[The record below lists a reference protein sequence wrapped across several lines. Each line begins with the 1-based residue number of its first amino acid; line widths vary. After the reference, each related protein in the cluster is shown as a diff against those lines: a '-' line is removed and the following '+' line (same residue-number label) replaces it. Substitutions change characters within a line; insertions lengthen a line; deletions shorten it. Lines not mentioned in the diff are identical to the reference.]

1 MKKIGVIVFTFL
13 LLFPTFIKAE
23 ELNLAENAKSAI
35 LLEAS
40 TGEIL
45 FEKNVHE
52 KLHPASMTKMMT
64 MLLIIE
70 SIENGII
77 DWKDEVLVSEN
88 ASGMGGSQILLE
100 TNEVMIVEDMFKGL
114 AVASGN
120 DAAVAL
126 AEKIAGSEAG
136 FVDMMNNRAKELGL
150 ADTNFKN
157 CHGLDAAN
165 HYSSAYDM
173 AMIAKEL
180 VKHEKVLEF
189 TSIYEDY
196 LREGTDRKFWLV
208 NTNKLVRFYPGVDG
222 LKTGYTSEAGYCLT
236 ATAKKNNMRLIAV
249 AMGEP
254 DSKMRNQEITEMLD
268 YAFAQY
274 EVEYL
279 LSTDSQLGTAL
290 IDKGVLKSVTLVP
303 TEQVTLLH
311 KKVEKKKTATY
322 EMKVN
327 MLKAPLKK
335 GDIVGT
341 LYIKEDE
348 TITREVPITIERD
361 VEKANIFQLYVRY
374 LKEVFTGD
382 SI

>member
-1 MKKIGVIVFTFL
+1 MKKIGIIVFTLFL
-13 LLFPTFIKAE
+13 LLPTFIRAE
-23 ELNLAENAKSAI
+23 ELNLAENAKSAV

-45 FEKNVHE
+45 FEKNSHE

-70 SIENGII
+70 SIEKGVI

-100 TNEVMIVEDMFKGL
+100 TNEVMSVEDMFKGL

-136 FVDMMNNRAKELGL
+136 FVDMMNRRAKELGL

-173 AMIAKEL
+173 AMIGKEL

-254 DSKMRNQEITEMLD
+254 DSKMRNKEITEMLD

-290 IDKGVLKSVTLVP
+290 VEKGVSKYVTLVP

-311 KKVEKKKTATY
+311 KKIEKKKTATY
-322 EMKVN
+322 DMKIN
-327 MLKAPLKK
+327 ALSAPLKK

-341 LYIKEDE
+341 LYIKEDD
-348 TITREVPITIERD
+348 TVTREIPITIEKD
-361 VEKANIFQLYVRY
+361 VDKANIFQLYVRY
-374 LKEVFTGD
+374 LKEVFLGD